1 VNVIPSTSSG
11 EHVPNAVSDN
21 DGGFDGRAEPSRRG
35 NEQVEIGFFTRQ
47 TPSRVMTTVR
57 FASLPSSSRLYFA
70 LIIRSRVATAK
81 GI

>member
-1 VNVIPSTSSG
+1 MCLPN

-35 NEQVEIGFFTRQ
+35 NEQVEIGLCAADTIPRNDH
-47 TPSRVMTTVR
+47 SR
-57 FASLPSSSRLYFA
+57 FASIPSSSRLSFA
-70 LIIRSRVATAK
+70 LIIRSLVATAK